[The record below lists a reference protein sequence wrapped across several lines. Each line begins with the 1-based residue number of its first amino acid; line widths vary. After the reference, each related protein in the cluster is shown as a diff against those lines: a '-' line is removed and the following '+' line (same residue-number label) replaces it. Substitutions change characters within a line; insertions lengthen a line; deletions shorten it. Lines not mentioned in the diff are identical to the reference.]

1 MAAQLNVP
9 LWSLPAVQQL
19 LSLTLARG
27 RGDLAS
33 IGIATVIEEAAGV
46 RLGKRDA

>member
-1 MAAQLNVP
+1 MAAQLSVP
-9 LWSLPAVQQL
+9 LWSLPPVQQIL
-19 LSLTLARG
+19 NLTLARG

-46 RLGKRDA
+46 RIAKKQP